1 MISIIIPTL
10 NEANEIEATLE
21 PLQKFRKNHI
31 EIIIADGGSHDATL
45 ALATPYADHLIHA
58 PRGRA
63 RQMNAGAAIAQG
75 QTLLFL
81 HADSRLE
88 EAALLQVTPNMIW
101 GRFDIHLDSHR
112 RIYRVIE
119 YLMNKR
125 SCITG
130 IATGDQGLFV
140 QHKIFHAI
148 QGFPEIPIM
157 EDIAIS
163 RQLKH
168 YAKPA
173 CLKYTIHASPR
184 YWETHGI
191 YRSILT
197 MWALRLAYFIG
208 ISPDILV
215 SLYYRKK

>member
-45 ALATPYADHLIHA
+45 ALATPYADRLIHA
-58 PRGRA
+58 SRGRA

-88 EAALLQVTPNMIW
+88 EAALFQVTPNMIW
-101 GRFDIHLDSHR
+101 GRFDIHLDSNR

-140 QHKIFHAI
+140 QHKIFN
-148 QGFPEIPIM
+148 
-157 EDIAIS
+157 
-163 RQLKH
+163 
-168 YAKPA
+168 
-173 CLKYTIHASPR
+173 TIR
-184 YWETHGI
+184 
-191 YRSILT
+191 
-197 MWALRLAYFIG
+197 
-208 ISPDILV
+208 
-215 SLYYRKK
+215 